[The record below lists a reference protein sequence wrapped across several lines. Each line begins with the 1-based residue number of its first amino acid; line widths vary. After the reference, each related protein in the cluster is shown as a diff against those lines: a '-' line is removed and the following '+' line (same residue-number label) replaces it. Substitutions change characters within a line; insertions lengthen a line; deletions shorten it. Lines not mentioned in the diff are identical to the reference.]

1 MAHHAIVLIMMLI
14 SLEFS
19 ILLIICLVLW
29 VCPDYWSNSWV
40 HWPLT
45 DTKFHAG
52 IRSCRS
58 PKGFSAGCTFW
69 YTCLLMYTNIRC
81 TSGFFSFIHSVYMSI
96 LHPVNCVELL
106 LLVLCPSFL
115 LLLITLIHA
124 VIPLVSPSSLHLIIS
139 IYITFIVTLPN
150 LHGTNITYVATC
162 PSCS

>member
-1 MAHHAIVLIMMLI
+1 MPSCWLWC
-14 SLEFS
+14 SLVWSFL
-19 ILLIICLVLW
+19 LLIICLVLW

-69 YTCLLMYTNIRC
+69 YTCLLMYTNIKC
-81 TSGFFSFIHSVYMSI
+81 TSGFFSFIHTVYTCQSSI
-96 LHPVNCVELL
+96 QLTVSNCCYWFC
-106 LLVLCPSFL
+106 VLPFSNY
-115 LLLITLIHA
+115 LITLIHA

-150 LHGTNITYVATC
+150 FHGTNITYVATC
-162 PSCS
+162 PCS